1 MPVPVPN
8 LDDRRFDDLVREGR
22 TIIPLKAPQW
32 TNHNPADPGITIL
45 ELFAYIAEMLLY
57 QTNRITDHHRQQ
69 FLRMLVG
76 SECEPASGETTTRN
90 IEEAVRRL
98 DDGERAVTCDDYAR
112 LAKDADP
119 NVARAQCIPGCD
131 LSDLTRAIPVP
142 QPNHV
147 SVLIIPRSA
156 EQRPLPS
163 PNMLQRVQ
171 DTLNRRKLLGTHVH
185 VAAPRYVPLRVSLSV
200 VAKGVTAEE
209 QFREEIAKA
218 IRRFLDPVTGG
229 SADSGW
235 PAGQAL
241 YVSELLRRLHAIPH
255 VEYVAPETIDLQTD
269 PFRIRRGADGEV
281 VSVELRPDEYFVP
294 EVSKEAVQVS
304 RGM

>member
-22 TIIPLKAPQW
+22 TIIPQKAPRW

-45 ELFAYIAEMLLY
+45 ELFAYVAEMLLY

-76 SECEPASGETTTRN
+76 SECEWAIGETTSQN

-112 LAKDADP
+112 LAQAADP
-119 NVARAQCIPGCD
+119 NVARAQCIPGI
-131 LSDLTRAIPVP
+131 DLTSAIPVP

-156 EQRPLPS
+156 AQRPLPS
-163 PNMLQRVQ
+163 PDMLQRVQ
-171 DTLNRRKLLGTHVH
+171 DALGRRKLLATHVH

-209 QFREEIAKA
+209 QFREDIAKA
-218 IRRFLDPVTGG
+218 IRGFLDPVTGG
-229 SADSGW
+229 ESGSGW

-241 YVSELLRRLHAIPH
+241 YLSGFLRRLHAMPH
-255 VEYVAPETIDLQTD
+255 VEYVDPETMILETD
-269 PFRIRRGADGEV
+269 PFRIRRGDDGEV
-281 VSVELRPDEYFVP
+281 VSVALRPDEYFVP
-294 EVSKEAVQVS
+294 EVSKDTIQVS
-304 RGM
+304 QGM

>member
-1 MPVPVPN
+1 MPVPMPN

-22 TIIPLKAPQW
+22 TIIPLQAPQW

-45 ELFAYIAEMLLY
+45 ELFAYVAEMLLY

-69 FLRMLVG
+69 FVRMLVG
-76 SECEPASGETTTRN
+76 SECESASGKTTGQN
-90 IEEAVRRL
+90 IEDAVRGL
-98 DDGERAVTCDDYAR
+98 DDGERAVTGDDYTR
-112 LAKDADP
+112 LAKAADP

-163 PNMLQRVQ
+163 PGMLQRVQ
-171 DTLNRRKLLGTHVH
+171 DALDKRKPLATHVH
-185 VAAPRYVPLRVSLSV
+185 VAAPRYVPLSVSLSV
-200 VAKGVTAEE
+200 VAKGVTAQE

-218 IRRFLDPVTGG
+218 VRRFLDPVTGG
-229 SADSGW
+229 EADSGW

-255 VEYVAPETIDLQTD
+255 VEYVDPETIILETD
-269 PFRIRRGADGEV
+269 PFRIRRGADGNV
-281 VSVELRPDEYFVP
+281 VSVELRPDEYFVS
-294 EVSKEAVQVS
+294 EVSKETIQVS
-304 RGM
+304 QGM